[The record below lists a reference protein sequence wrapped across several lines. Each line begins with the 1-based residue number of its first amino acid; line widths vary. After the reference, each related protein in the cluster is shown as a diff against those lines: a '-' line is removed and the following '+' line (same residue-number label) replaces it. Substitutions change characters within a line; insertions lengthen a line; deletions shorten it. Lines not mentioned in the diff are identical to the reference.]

1 MTARQRT
8 LECGTTHADSVSVS
22 QLRIAKR
29 KGTQFGCEE
38 CAYTQVLSARDSVYC
53 VLRDESDEMRT
64 DPQMSASKSSISMV
78 RVQETQRAC
87 TAQLNGYGAA
97 LQTRSSMRGCR
108 QPRSPRWSP
117 TEAQAPWALRA
128 TRPLASSETARHR
141 THRPET
147 SALASG
153 HPPRPRPSCRQI
165 HEPPKPAER
174 LQRLQPLPR
183 QLPRGWWLPSSPD
196 VPGRQRSWSRL
207 ALRCEDDCPL

>member
-1 MTARQRT
+1 MWNNSRRFCISVATTHRKAQRHAVRMRRVRLHKSSSRDSRYTGLRATHVRT
-8 LECGTTHADSVSVS
+8 LT
-22 QLRIAKR
+22 
-29 KGTQFGCEE
+29 
-38 CAYTQVLSARDSVYC
+38 
-53 VLRDESDEMRT
+53 ESDEMRT